1 MEEDPTRRLIQ
12 KAQKAEITEY
22 NIYRRLARIC
32 KDENNRRVL
41 EEIAQSEL
49 QHYEFWKSNT
59 EEEVGPDKIKVWIY
73 VLIARVFGLSFG
85 LRLMEA
91 GEDLAQEA
99 YGNLALV
106 MPDVGT
112 LEEDESKHE
121 QKLIGMIDE
130 ERLLYVSSMVLG
142 LNDAL
147 VELTG
152 ALAGLTL
159 ALQNTRLVGIT
170 GLVTGIAASLSM
182 AGSEYLATK
191 AEEDVGKDPI
201 RAAIYTGWAYLIA
214 VAILIMPFLV
224 LSNIYLALG
233 WTLANA
239 IIIILVFTYYI
250 SVAKGYSFRRRFGE
264 MAAISMGVAVVSFFI
279 GLAVRHFFDIE
290 V

>member
-59 EEEVGPDKIKVWIY
+59 GEEVGPDKIKVWIY

-130 ERLLYVSSMVLG
+130 ERLLYVSSMILG